1 MKVKRCVA
9 KVIVLSQFGDREF
22 CKTPY
27 FLLQQECLQIVG
39 EENLSEI
46 VFYCYLGILI
56 LGNGGAELNP
66 PAC

>member
-9 KVIVLSQFGDREF
+9 KVIVLSKFGDRGF
-22 CKTPY
+22 CKNPY
-27 FLLQQECLQIVG
+27 FLLQQECLQIDG

-56 LGNGGAELNP
+56 LGNGGAELDP